1 MPGTDEE
8 TSTMAHSPFAAL
20 ATAGDL
26 TGNWSW
32 TVWLLIPLVLVLG
45 YVTAR
50 CLGPDGAPGR
60 AHSSTRGVS
69 TYLDRQVSS
78 EGGER

>member
-1 MPGTDEE
+1 MTD
-8 TSTMAHSPFAAL
+8 SSFAAL
-20 ATAGDL
+20 AAAGDL

-32 TVWLLIPLVLVLG
+32 TVWLLIPLVLVLA

-50 CLGPDGAPGR
+50 CLGPDGTPPR
-60 AHSSTRGVS
+60 TSSSARGVS
-69 TYLDRQVSS
+69 GYLDRQVST